1 MNPMPLL
8 LNEQTS
14 DYCRNT
20 LSLFTENCF
29 TTRAHGTG
37 DAIRF
42 LNLWEG
48 KMEGTLNHGVIFL

>member
-1 MNPMPLL
+1 MNPMPQP
-8 LNEQTS
+8 LNEQTGEN
-14 DYCRNT
+14 CCNT
-20 LSLFTENCF
+20 LSMFTENCF

-48 KMEGTLNHGVIFL
+48 KMEGTLNRGVVFL